1 MRPPRLNDTNN
12 ATAAC
17 PARTQTPE
25 RPPHPKSFTDAV
37 VHSSG
42 VHAVIRVAVVGLG
55 KMGLS
60 HYAIVNAHPDVEVA
74 GVCDSSSYVLGVLK
88 KYTGVTTHSDFDAM
102 LDKADL
108 DAVVIATPSSSHA
121 KLVRTALER
130 DLHVFC
136 EKPFTLNPQDAH
148 DLSALANERKL
159 VTQVG
164 YHNRFI
170 GAFHEVKRLL
180 DAGAIGEITHVL
192 GEAYGPV
199 VLKPKGGT
207 WRSQRTEGGG
217 CLYDYAAHVLD
228 LVNWY
233 VGEPVGVGGTAL
245 TSVFSREIDDEV
257 FSTLYFS
264 QGTTAQ
270 ISVNWSD
277 ESYRKMTTRI
287 TVWGTK
293 GRIFVDRQECQVYIR
308 DVATPPTGYDHG
320 WNVRY
325 TTELTKPVWFYL
337 RGEEYSAQ
345 IDAFVQRV
353 RERRTDGVNRFDSAG
368 VTDKI
373 IGMLVADAEK
383 GASTLADGAVLE
395 PVRPRRSKRF
405 RLWRR

>member
-1 MRPPRLNDTNN
+1 
-12 ATAAC
+12 
-17 PARTQTPE
+17 
-25 RPPHPKSFTDAV
+25 
-37 VHSSG
+37 
-42 VHAVIRVAVVGLG
+42 VIKIAVVGLG

-60 HYAIVNAHPDVEVA
+60 HYAVVNAHPDVEVT
-74 GVCDSSSYVLGVLK
+74 GICDSSGYVLGVLK
-88 KYTGVTTHSDFDAM
+88 KYTGVTTYSDFDAM

-121 KLVRTALER
+121 KMVRAALER

-136 EKPFTLNPQDAH
+136 EKPFTLNPQDA
-148 DLSALANERKL
+148 DALAALGDERGL

-170 GAFHEVKRLL
+170 GAFQEVKRLL
-180 DAGAIGEITHVL
+180 DAGAIGEVTHVL

-217 CLYDYAAHVLD
+217 CLYDYAAHILD

-245 TSVFSREIDDEV
+245 NSVFSRETDDEV
-257 FSTLYFS
+257 FSTLYYP

-308 DVATPPTGYDHG
+308 DTATPPAGYEHG

-325 TTELTKPVWFYL
+325 TTELTEPVWFYL

-345 IDAFVQRV
+345 IDTFVQRV
-353 RERRTDGVNRFDSAG
+353 KERRTDGVNRFESAG

-373 IGMLVADAEK
+373 IGMLIADAGK

-395 PVRPRRSKRF
+395 PVRPKRSKRL

>member
-1 MRPPRLNDTNN
+1 
-12 ATAAC
+12 
-17 PARTQTPE
+17 
-25 RPPHPKSFTDAV
+25 
-37 VHSSG
+37 
-42 VHAVIRVAVVGLG
+42 VIKVAVVGLG

-60 HYAIVNAHPDVEVA
+60 HYAVVNAHPDVEVT
-74 GVCDSSSYVLGVLK
+74 GICDSSSYVLGVLK
-88 KYTGVTTHSDFDAM
+88 KYTGVTTYSDFDAM
-102 LDKADL
+102 LDKAEL

-121 KLVRTALER
+121 KMVRAALER

-136 EKPFTLNPQDAH
+136 EKPFTLNPQDAE
-148 DLSALANERKL
+148 ALAALGDARGL

-170 GAFHEVKRLL
+170 GAFQEVKRLL
-180 DAGAIGEITHVL
+180 DAGAIGEVTHVL

-233 VGEPVGVGGTAL
+233 VGEPAGVGGTAL
-245 TSVFSREIDDEV
+245 NSVFSRETDDEV
-257 FSTLYFS
+257 FSTLYYP

-308 DVATPPTGYDHG
+308 DTATPPAGYEHG

-325 TTELTKPVWFYL
+325 TTELTEPVWFYL

-353 RERRTDGVNRFDSAG
+353 MERRTDGVNRFESAG

-373 IGMLVADAEK
+373 IGMLIADAGK
-383 GASTLADGAVLE
+383 GASTLSDGAVLE
-395 PVRPRRSKRF
+395 PVRPKRSKRL